1 MNKEIFNTAY
11 PNAVNLN
18 LTVVSNAYFFTYDF
32 DFAIII
38 LLIQENGIKN

>member
-11 PNAVNLN
+11 PSGVNLN
-18 LTVVSNAYFFTYDF
+18 LIVASNAYFFTYDF

-38 LLIQENGIKN
+38 LLIRENAIKN